1 MNEFFDKNKYYLK
14 EIRKEVAK
22 DMIVKHHYSHS
33 WTSCDFTLGVFEKT
47 ETVHNFFDIVEDK
60 VIGCIVYGHPIG
72 RQVINGLVKP
82 NDKIKLGNDNVL
94 ELTRLWI
101 EDNHG
106 KNIESWTISQSFEWL
121 KKNRPEIKALISYA
135 DPFENHLGTIY
146 QATNWLYQCIDN
158 TSDDHHYMIS
168 TTEPP
173 NCKWMHP
180 RTLVSKYGTQSFD
193 HLDSVL
199 PRPYWKKAYRRKY
212 RYVYVLTNKKEK
224 RWLVDNLNP
233 TPLPY
238 PKEISNPEKNVIIRV
253 D

>member
-1 MNEFFDKNKYYLK
+1 MNEFFDRNKYYLK

-33 WTSCDFTLGVFEKT
+33 WTSCD
-47 ETVHNFFDIVEDK
+47 
-60 VIGCIVYGHPIG
+60 
-72 RQVINGLVKP
+72 
-82 NDKIKLGNDNVL
+82 L

-101 EDNHG
+101 EDGHG

-121 KKNRPEIKALISYA
+121 KKNRPEVKALISYA

-146 QATNWLYQCIDN
+146 QATNWLYQSIEN

-212 RYVYVLTNKKEK
+212 RYVYILTNKKEK
-224 RWLVDNLNP
+224 R
-233 TPLPY
+233 
-238 PKEISNPEKNVIIRV
+238 I
-253 D
+253 